1 MATLRE
7 ILEARN
13 EIALEGPIDLEKLEK
28 ILAAKRQ
35 EKREKKKTTGPQPQQ
50 PTRKNY
56 MNRAER
62 EEFMILAAMAGK
74 LEEIIENWVN
84 LNRPKDRIKW
94 ARMALAYLYK
104 AMDDCVRGIPL
115 DVIAQVVREVGLCTI
130 GVIEYHPTR
139 RR

>member
-28 ILAAKRQ
+28 ILTAKRQ
-35 EKREKKKTTGPQPQQ
+35 EKREKKKTAGPQPRQS
-50 PTRKNY
+50 TGKNY

-62 EEFMILAAMAGK
+62 EEFMFLAAMTGK

-139 RR
+139 RW

>member
-1 MATLRE
+1 VATLRE

-13 EIALEGPIDLEKLEK
+13 EIALEGSIDLEKLKK

-50 PTRKNY
+50 STRKNY

-94 ARMALAYLYK
+94 ARTSLTFLYK
-104 AMDDCVRGIPL
+104 AMDDCVKGIPL
-115 DVIAQVVREVGLCTI
+115 ETIAQIVREVSLCTI
-130 GVIEYHPTR
+130 GVIEYEPR

>member
-1 MATLRE
+1 
-7 ILEARN
+7 
-13 EIALEGPIDLEKLEK
+13 DLEKLER
-28 ILAAKRQ
+28 ILAAKQQ
-35 EKREKKKTTGPQPQQ
+35 EKRKKKKTAGPQPQQ
-50 PTRKNY
+50 STGKNY

-62 EEFMILAAMAGK
+62 EEFMLLAAMTGK

-115 DVIAQVVREVGLCTI
+115 DVIAQVVREVGLCT
-130 GVIEYHPTR
+130 
-139 RR
+139 

>member
-28 ILAAKRQ
+28 ILTAKRQ
-35 EKREKKKTTGPQPQQ
+35 EKRKKKKTAGPQPQQ
-50 PTRKNY
+50 STRKNY
-56 MNRAER
+56 MNKAER

>member
-28 ILAAKRQ
+28 ILTAKRQ
-35 EKREKKKTTGPQPQQ
+35 EKRKKKKTAGPQPQQ
-50 PTRKNY
+50 STRKNY
-56 MNRAER
+56 MNQAER

>member
-28 ILAAKRQ
+28 ILAVKRQ
-35 EKREKKKTTGPQPQQ
+35 EKREKKKTAGLQPQQ
-50 PTRKNY
+50 STRKNY

-115 DVIAQVVREVGLCTI
+115 DVIA
-130 GVIEYHPTR
+130 
-139 RR
+139 

>member
-28 ILAAKRQ
+28 ILAVKRQ
-35 EKREKKKTTGPQPQQ
+35 EKREKKKTAGPQPQQ
-50 PTRKNY
+50 STRKNY

-130 GVIEYHPTR
+130 GVIEYQPTR
-139 RR
+139 RH

>member
-35 EKREKKKTTGPQPQQ
+35 EKREKKKTAGLQPQQ
-50 PTRKNY
+50 STRKNY

-74 LEEIIENWVN
+74 LDEIIENWVN